1 MLAAFLYK
9 KMKNKIIR
17 YIRERNPR
25 NRRGGL
31 KRDKQVVFK
40 DKMTKKGKWGLYDY
54 VFKLWNEM
62 SSYIKRVIKKY
73 LENPKDLCSEL
84 KRLVVEWVDSGNSLF
99 KLKRIY
105 KSRENEVEK
114 YVKGLFWIL
123 LIAENWKFIV
133 ENTVAK

>member
-73 LENPKDLCSEL
+73 LENPKDVCSEL
-84 KRLVVEWVDSGNSLF
+84 KRLVAEWFRQQFIQVEKD
-99 KLKRIY
+99 

-114 YVKGLFWIL
+114 YVNGLFWIL

>member
-1 MLAAFLYK
+1 
-9 KMKNKIIR
+9 
-17 YIRERNPR
+17 
-25 NRRGGL
+25 
-31 KRDKQVVFK
+31 
-40 DKMTKKGKWGLYDY
+40 
-54 VFKLWNEM
+54 M

-73 LENPKDLCSEL
+73 LENPKDVCSEL
-84 KRLVVEWVDSGNSLF
+84 KRLVAEWFRQQFIQVEKD
-99 KLKRIY
+99 